1 MIVYLLLKGFDSIL
15 FALISIIPVFETP
28 VWVTTQLPDVLF
40 RIASFNWYLPVYETV
55 TIVLGLIGFTLTFK
69 ILKIVL
75 NVVHID
81 LNA

>member
-1 MIVYLLLKGFDSIL
+1 MIVYLLLKGFDAIL

-28 VWVTTQLPDVLF
+28 VWVATQLPDVLF

-55 TIVLGLIGFTLTFK
+55 SIVIGLISFTFTFK
-69 ILKIVL
+69 LLKIVL

-81 LNA
+81 LNS